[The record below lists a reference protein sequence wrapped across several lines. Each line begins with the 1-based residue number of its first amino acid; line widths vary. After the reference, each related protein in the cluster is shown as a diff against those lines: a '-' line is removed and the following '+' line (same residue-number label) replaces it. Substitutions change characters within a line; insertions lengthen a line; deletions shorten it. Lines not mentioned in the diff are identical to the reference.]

1 MVGGIIIAWISPRL
15 SGFSENTVFVARAVS
30 ILLLYHLSIMII
42 GFPLPRYAIPMRPF
56 LHIMAMV
63 PLALVAKWLME
74 MRFVPLGKS

>member
-1 MVGGIIIAWISPRL
+1 
-15 SGFSENTVFVARAVS
+15 
-30 ILLLYHLSIMII
+30 MII